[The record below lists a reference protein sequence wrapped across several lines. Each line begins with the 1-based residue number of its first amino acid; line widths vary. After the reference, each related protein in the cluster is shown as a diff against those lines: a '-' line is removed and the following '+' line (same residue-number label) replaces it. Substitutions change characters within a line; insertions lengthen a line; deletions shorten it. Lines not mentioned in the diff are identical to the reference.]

1 MKNRFSLTKVL
12 TIISFASMVTF
23 IGCGDEGDTN
33 VSIQDP
39 TVERE
44 EAQGTFA
51 TQPMVVVNNRIEND
65 VRARSTAEIDNDNV
79 IITVQCQN
87 VDPVVPHRQYVHTG
101 TRCPTIEDDTNN
113 DGYVDYVETQLVCG
127 PTLLALDTNIASQN
141 EDSFPQGSSY
151 AWVGRSSLTEILAAL
166 PSGEDLSLQGRAVI
180 IYGIS
185 PTESLPPT
193 VATREGESAN
203 TLIPIACGLLQ
214 ESGTTIGG
222 QM

>member
-51 TQPMVVVNNRIEND
+51 TQPMVVTNNRIEND

-79 IITVQCQN
+79 TITVQCQN
-87 VDPVVPHRQYVHTG
+87 VDPVVPHKQYVHTG

-151 AWVGRSSLTEILAAL
+151 A
-166 PSGEDLSLQGRAVI
+166 
-180 IYGIS
+180 
-185 PTESLPPT
+185 
-193 VATREGESAN
+193 
-203 TLIPIACGLLQ
+203 
-214 ESGTTIGG
+214 
-222 QM
+222 